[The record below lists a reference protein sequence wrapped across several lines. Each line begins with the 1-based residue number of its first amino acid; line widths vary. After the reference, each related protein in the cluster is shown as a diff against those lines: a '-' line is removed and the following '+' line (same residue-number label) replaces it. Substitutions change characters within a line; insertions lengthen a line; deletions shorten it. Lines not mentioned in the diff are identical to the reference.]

1 MNNIELEIIN
11 NVKNEVE
18 NLLRGESTGHD
29 WFHTQR
35 VYKNS
40 IKIAQGEEKEGVSID
55 YFILE
60 ISALLHDIADH
71 KFGYT
76 DTDRENIIIKML
88 ESKGVELE
96 KIKLIVN
103 IVNNI
108 SFSKGNIPDSLEGK
122 IVQDADRIDAI
133 GAIGIARTFAYG
145 GAKGREIYDPE
156 NLEGAHSIYHFYEK
170 LLLLKDNL
178 NTKTAYSMALERNK
192 FMESFLEEFYNEW
205 NCELKDN

>member
-1 MNNIELEIIN
+1 MNNIEMEIIN
-11 NVKNEVE
+11 NVKNKVE

-29 WFHTQR
+29 WFHTER
-35 VYKNS
+35 VSKNS
-40 IKIAQGEEKEGVSID
+40 IKIAQGEEKEGAKID

-76 DTDRENIIIKML
+76 DSDRENIIVEML
-88 ESKGVELE
+88 ESQGVELE
-96 KIKLIVN
+96 KIKLVVN

-108 SFSKGNIPDSLEGK
+108 SFSKGNIPESLEGK

-156 NLEGAHSIYHFYEK
+156 NTEGTHSIHHFYEK

-178 NTKTAYSMALERNK
+178 NTKTAYNMALERNK
-192 FMESFLEEFYNEW
+192 FMELFLEEFYNEW
-205 NCELKDN
+205 NCK